1 MKNDRYRFPQMN
13 RRSAFWF
20 LMVAV
25 MVLLPLR
32 SPAPLIYVPGE
43 GWYYEPYGESAQ
55 WQRTRAKDQLQAAED
70 AFTAKNYSVALR
82 AARRVLRVWP
92 FSDYAPRAEY
102 LVGRCMEVKGKDEA
116 AFNAYQH
123 IIEKYP
129 KSAEYNEVLWRQFA
143 IADRFLNG
151 EWFRLWNTI
160 PIYSSMDE
168 TAKLY
173 DKIVANGPYSE
184 VAPHAQLN
192 IGAAREKQRDFASAV
207 AAYDTAADRYNG
219 EPLIAADAMYRAGVA
234 WQKQADTAEYDQSA
248 AAQAIAAYTD
258 FQVVFP
264 DDPRVA
270 TAQDAIVK
278 LKAEQVRGSFE
289 IAKFYESNHKW
300 AGAIIYY
307 NDVLQLDANS
317 PLAAQARQR
326 IEILKPRL
334 QAAPQG

>member
-1 MKNDRYRFPQMN
+1 MN
-13 RRSAFWF
+13 RRSGFWF
-20 LMVAV
+20 LIIAAV
-25 MVLLPLR
+25 VLLPLR

-43 GWYYEPYGESAQ
+43 GWYYEPYGESAK

-70 AFTAKNYSVALR
+70 AFTAKDYSTTLR
-82 AARRVLRVWP
+82 AARRVIRVWP

-102 LVGRCMEVKGKDEA
+102 LIGRCMEVDGKDEA

-129 KSAEYNEVLWRQFA
+129 KSAQYNEVLWRQFS
-143 IADRFLNG
+143 IAGRFLNG
-151 EWFRLWNTI
+151 EWFKLWNTI
-160 PIYSSMDE
+160 PIYPSMDE

-192 IGAAREKQRDFASAV
+192 IGAAHEKEKNYSDAV
-207 AAYDTAADRYNG
+207 DAYNTAADRYNG
-219 EPLIAADAMYRAGVA
+219 QPLIAADAMYRAGVA

-258 FQVVFP
+258 FKVVFP
-264 DDPRVA
+264 DDRRVSVA
-270 TAQDAIVK
+270 DAAITK
-278 LKAEQVRGSFE
+278 LKAEQVRGSFQ
-289 IAKFYESNHKW
+289 IAKFYEFNHKW

-334 QAAPQG
+334 QTASQK